1 MKLNAN
7 ERYENKINVFIEEIE
22 YALSKPE
29 YMEVYLKNAIRFLKD
44 KQ

>member
-7 ERYENKINVFIEEIE
+7 ERYENKINVSIEEIE

-29 YMEVYLKNAIRFLKD
+29 YMEVY
-44 KQ
+44 